1 LSGAFPAGRSG
12 KMSLTKG
19 INHMS
24 TESVT
29 TPAGN
34 GEGQIN
40 YVDVRNGLL
49 NALTVSSGAVDAI
62 SFLALGK
69 VFTAFMTG
77 NFAFL
82 GMAIASTTG
91 LTVYGVVAPRA
102 ISVLAAMA
110 GFFVGVFIATRIVR
124 QHAPKNERA
133 TGIVWPER
141 TTLALGFS
149 LLAHL
154 CFVLIWLVTSA
165 RPSDNVIPILL
176 AVWGLAMGMQ
186 SGAVRKLDVG
196 GTFTTAATATYIF
209 LASNVRYLPLMSDE
223 RRRLRGIIWSLVIGA
238 TAGGLLLIHAPIY
251 APVLPLVITAVV
263 VALAASTFRYDEE
276 AQESQ
281 VKVHLPS
288 DASTA

>member
-1 LSGAFPAGRSG
+1 
-12 KMSLTKG
+12 MSLAKG

-29 TPAGN
+29 TQAGN

-49 NALTVSSGAVDAI
+49 NALTISSGAVDAI

-82 GMAIASTTG
+82 GMALASTTG

-110 GFFVGVFIATRIVR
+110 GFAVGVFLATKIVR
-124 QHAPKNERA
+124 QHAPKDKQA

-141 TTLALGFS
+141 TTTALGFS

-154 CFVLIWLVTSA
+154 CFVLIWFATSA
-165 RPSDNVIPILL
+165 RPNDNVIPVLL
-176 AVWGLAMGMQ
+176 SVWGLAMGIQ

-251 APVLPLVITAVV
+251 APVLPLIITAGV
-263 VALAASTFRYDEE
+263 VAIAASTFRYRNEVPD
-276 AQESQ
+276 SH
-281 VKVHLPS
+281 VKAPS
-288 DASTA
+288 VANAPVA

>member
-1 LSGAFPAGRSG
+1 
-12 KMSLTKG
+12 MS
-19 INHMS
+19 I
-24 TESVT
+24 ESVRT
-29 TPAGN
+29 QAGN

-110 GFFVGVFIATRIVR
+110 GFAVGVFIATKIVR
-124 QHAPKNERA
+124 QHAPKDEQA

-165 RPSDNVIPILL
+165 RPSDNVIPVLL

-223 RRRLRGIIWSLVIGA
+223 RRRLRSILISLVIGA

-251 APVLPLVITAVV
+251 APLLPLVITVGV
-263 VALAASTFRYDEE
+263 VAIAASTFRYRNEMQD
-276 AQESQ
+276 SR
-281 VKVHLPS
+281 VKVQLAA
-288 DASTA
+288 DAPAA

>member
-1 LSGAFPAGRSG
+1 
-12 KMSLTKG
+12 
-19 INHMS
+19 MS
-24 TESVT
+24 TNSVT
-29 TPAGN
+29 TQAGN
-34 GEGQIN
+34 GDGQIS
-40 YVDVRNGLL
+40 YVAVRNSLL

-82 GMAIASTTG
+82 GMVIASTTG
-91 LTVYGVVAPRA
+91 STIYGVVAPRA

-110 GFFVGVFIATRIVR
+110 GFAVGVFLATKIVR
-124 QHAPKNERA
+124 QHVPKDKQA
-133 TGIVWPER
+133 TDVVWPAR
-141 TTLALGFS
+141 TTAALGIS

-154 CFVLIWLVTSA
+154 CFVLIWFATSA
-165 RPSDNVIPILL
+165 RPGFNVIPVLL
-176 AVWGLAMGMQ
+176 TVWGLAMGMQ

-196 GTFTTAATATYIF
+196 GTFTTAATATFIF

-223 RRRLRGIIWSLVIGA
+223 RRRLRGILYSLVIGA

-251 APVLPLVITAVV
+251 APVLPLVITVGV
-263 VALAASTFRYDEE
+263 VAIAASTFRYDEG

-281 VKVHLPS
+281 VKVPV
-288 DASTA
+288 AV